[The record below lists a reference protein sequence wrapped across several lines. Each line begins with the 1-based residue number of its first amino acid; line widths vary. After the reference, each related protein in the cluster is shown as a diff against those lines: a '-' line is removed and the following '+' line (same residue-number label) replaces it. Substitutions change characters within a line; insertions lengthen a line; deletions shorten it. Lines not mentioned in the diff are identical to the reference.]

1 VSTFAIVNPASDNGM
16 TAKRW
21 RKILAVLKDKVP
33 GLEWKFTQRPGHAT
47 EIAAE
52 VLRAGAARVV
62 SVGGDGTNNEVVN
75 GFFEGGQPI
84 NEEAVFCTLPSGT
97 ACDFSKVLSIPRSI
111 EAAADVLVNGRV
123 KECDLGK
130 ASFVSHD
137 GNSVERYFLNVADI
151 GIGGETV
158 ARVNRTTKAFGP
170 LVSYLYGFLV
180 TLFKYKNKPV
190 KLTVDDKDL
199 GNRMV
204 KSIAVSNGRCCAGGI
219 QVAPEA
225 SIDDGLFDILVVGNI
240 GCMETLRHLPK
251 LYTGKPIVHR
261 DVKMIRGR
269 YVSAASPEGVLID
282 FDGEQPGTLPA
293 AFEIIHGGIK
303 ILVPA
308 GRTVGERDHGDV

>member
-21 RKILAVLKDKVP
+21 RKILAVLEEKVP
-33 GLEWKFTQRPGHAT
+33 GLEWKFTEGPGHAT
-47 EIAAE
+47 EIAREA
-52 VLRAGAARVV
+52 LHAGATRVV
-62 SVGGDGTNNEVVN
+62 SVGGDGTNNEVAN
-75 GFFEGGQPI
+75 GFFESSRSV
-84 NEEAVFCTLPSGT
+84 NEKAVLCMLPSGT
-97 ACDFSKVLSIPRSI
+97 ACDFAKVLSIPKNI
-111 EAAADVLVNGRV
+111 EAATDVLVNGRA
-123 KECDLGK
+123 KSCDLGK
-130 ASFVSHD
+130 ASFRSHD
-137 GNSVERYFLNVADI
+137 GNTVERYFLNVADV

-180 TLFKYKNKPV
+180 TLFKYKNKPM

-199 GNRMV
+199 GNRIV
-204 KSIAVSNGRCCAGGI
+204 KSIAISNGRCCGGGI

-225 SIDDGLFDILVVGNI
+225 SIDDGLFDILIVGNM
-240 GCMETLRHLPK
+240 GYMDTLRHFPK

-261 DVKMIRGR
+261 DVKMMRGR
-269 YVSAASPEGVLID
+269 YVSATSPEEALID

-293 AFEIIHGGIK
+293 TFEIIPGGIK
-303 ILVPA
+303 VLVPA